1 MVPTCPISF
10 LGRDLLAKVRTSI
23 SLLPTSAWLFPSLS
37 SPPSPLPNHIIWHT
51 FSFSR
56 ILSASLRIGYPKNT
70 SVAEHNPPL
79 IIQQEIFQ
87 FHPRKKQNVAHLPDP
102 DCLESFVSLYV
113 YADRFMFS
121 GVSIRLMASSGAE
134 MEMGQAELN
143 VKMMVTSTCFVS
155 DWLLLVC
162 ELYMFCV
169 HWFCFCVYATA
180 LMTRAQNLSQDFL
193 VDRFSL

>member
-1 MVPTCPISF
+1 
-10 LGRDLLAKVRTSI
+10 
-23 SLLPTSAWLFPSLS
+23 
-37 SPPSPLPNHIIWHT
+37 
-51 FSFSR
+51 
-56 ILSASLRIGYPKNT
+56 
-70 SVAEHNPPL
+70 
-79 IIQQEIFQ
+79 
-87 FHPRKKQNVAHLPDP
+87 
-102 DCLESFVSLYV
+102 
-113 YADRFMFS
+113 MFS
-121 GVSIRLMASSGAE
+121 GVSIRLMASSGAD

-169 HWFCFCVYATA
+169 YWFCFCVYATA